1 VPGREPL
8 VSIGVFVYNGERFL
22 AQQLDSL
29 LGQTLR
35 DFELIISDNASTD
48 RTAEICREYE
58 ARDAR
63 VRYIRQPANIGAPR
77 NWNFVADQ
85 ARGQYFLGASANDF
99 YDARML
105 EKCVAALAA
114 DPLAVLCYGRTC
126 IVEED
131 TAERRPFL
139 HDFSVMDARPSER
152 FKTVRRCLVLNNAQ
166 MGLIRL
172 DVLRRTGGDR
182 VYPHGDLVLTAELAL
197 HGRFLLLPDVLLY
210 RRFGARTWSMRL
222 TRAELQALYYGDARG
237 GHWLDRW
244 RRHLDYL
251 HTVVRAPI
259 PPAEKLRLLPLI
271 ARHAGG
277 ALSNMIMRAAR
288 RRHAST
294 SAPGPSH

>member
-1 VPGREPL
+1 MPGREPL

-77 NWNFVADQ
+77 NWNFVAHQ

-114 DPLAVLCYGRTC
+114 DPLSGALLRAHLHRRRGHCRAQAV
-126 IVEED
+126 
-131 TAERRPFL
+131 P
-139 HDFSVMDARPSER
+139 ARFQR
-152 FKTVRRCLVLNNAQ
+152 D
-166 MGLIRL
+166 G
-172 DVLRRTGGDR
+172 
-182 VYPHGDLVLTAELAL
+182 
-197 HGRFLLLPDVLLY
+197 
-210 RRFGARTWSMRL
+210 
-222 TRAELQALYYGDARG
+222 
-237 GHWLDRW
+237 
-244 RRHLDYL
+244 
-251 HTVVRAPI
+251 RAP
-259 PPAEKLRLLPLI
+259 E
-271 ARHAGG
+271 
-277 ALSNMIMRAAR
+277 
-288 RRHAST
+288 
-294 SAPGPSH
+294 